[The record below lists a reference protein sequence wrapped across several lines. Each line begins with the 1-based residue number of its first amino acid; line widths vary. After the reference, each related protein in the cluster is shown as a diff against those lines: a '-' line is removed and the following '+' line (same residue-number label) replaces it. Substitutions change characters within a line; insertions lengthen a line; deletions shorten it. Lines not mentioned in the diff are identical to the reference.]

1 MLRRLSIQD
10 IVLANNLELAFHDGL
25 GVLTGESGAGKS
37 ILLGALGLALGA
49 RADARLVRH
58 GAAQATVSAEFTLGA
73 GHPVLALL
81 EERGL
86 DGGGGGTNGGDD
98 ALILRRTLTADGK
111 SRAFVNDV
119 PVSAAL
125 LRELGEPL
133 VEIQGQAE
141 NRGILNPACHRDL
154 LDSYG
159 KLDKPAAKVGQCF
172 DAWRKAA
179 GAEQAAAASRDKA
192 QHDEDHLR
200 HALEELDALDPA
212 PGEERALAEERA
224 FLRGGA
230 RLAETLK
237 DVHGD
242 ITAERGIEDVLNA
255 ARTRLDRESEIAG
268 GRLDPA
274 RRALDA
280 AAAEIAE
287 ATQQLRAVMEA
298 LEADPGRLD
307 AAEERLFALKAL
319 ARKHHIEVDGLAELR
334 RSMALQVESLD
345 TSGQDLERLANE
357 TAAARGA
364 YVAAAGK
371 LTPARKRA
379 ATALDKTISGEIRHL
394 KLKHAVFVTRIEP
407 LDEADWGPGGME
419 KASFEISTVPGSPP
433 GPLARIASGGE
444 AARFMLALRVALA
457 SVRTVPTLI
466 FDEVDSGISGAVAA
480 AVGDRLALLGSDLQ
494 VLVITHSPQVAAR
507 GAHHWRVLKRT
518 DGASMVTVIDEL
530 NATDRREEIARMLA
544 GAKVTGEARA
554 AAGRLLR
561 QSD

>member
-10 IVLANNLELAFHDGL
+10 IVLADHLELAFHNGL

-37 ILLGALGLALGA
+37 ILLGALGLALGV

-58 GAAQATVSAEFTLGA
+58 GAAQATVSAEFDIA
-73 GHPVLALL
+73 SDHPVRALL
-81 EERGL
+81 EDRGF
-86 DGGGGGTNGGDD
+86 DGGSGGDD
-98 ALILRRTLTADGK
+98 PLILRRTLAADGK

-159 KLDKPAAKVGQCF
+159 KLDKPIAKVGECF
-172 DAWRKAA
+172 EAWRKAA
-179 GAEQAAAASRDKA
+179 KAEQAAAAAQEKA
-192 QHDEDHLR
+192 RHDEDHLR

-224 FLRGGA
+224 FLRNGA
-230 RLAETLK
+230 RLAEALG

-242 ITAERGIEDVLNA
+242 ITAERGIDDVLNA
-255 ARTRLDRESEIAG
+255 ARHRLDRESEIAG
-268 GRLDPA
+268 GRLDGA

-280 AAAEIAE
+280 AAAELTE
-287 ATQQLRAVMEA
+287 ATQQLRAVMES

-334 RSMALQVESLD
+334 RRIARQVQSLD
-345 TSGQDLERLANE
+345 NSGQDLERLARE
-357 TAAARGA
+357 TTSARGA
-364 YVAAAGK
+364 YVAAAEQ

-379 ATALDKTISGEIRHL
+379 ASALDKAIAGEIRHL
-394 KLKHAVFVTRIEP
+394 KLKHAVFHTRLEP
-407 LDEADWGPGGME
+407 LDEADWGPRGTE

-444 AARFMLALRVALA
+444 AARFMLALRVVLA
-457 SVRTVPTLI
+457 RVRTVPTLI

-507 GAHHWRVLKRT
+507 GAHHWRVLKRE
-518 DGASMVTVIDEL
+518 DGATMVTVIDEL
-530 NATDRREEIARMLA
+530 NANGRREEIARMLA

-554 AAGRLLR
+554 AASRLLGL
-561 QSD
+561 SD